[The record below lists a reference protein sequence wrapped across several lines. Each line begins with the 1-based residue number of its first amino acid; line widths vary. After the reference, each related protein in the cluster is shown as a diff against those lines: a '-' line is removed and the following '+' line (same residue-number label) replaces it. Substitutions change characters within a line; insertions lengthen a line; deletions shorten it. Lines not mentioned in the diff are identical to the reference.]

1 MRASSPKAVVE
12 KRSEANEASGVLGKG
27 PKSVPATARW
37 EGVVVREGHTSQSHT
52 LFPPTAPP
60 RLPPAQVDKLSSPTL
75 TTLSVRTRIDRVL

>member
-52 LFPPTAPP
+52 LFPPAPP
-60 RLPPAQVDKLSSPTL
+60 RLPPALVDKLAQPSQPSL
-75 TTLSVRTRIDRVL
+75 

>member
-37 EGVVVREGHTSQSHT
+37 EGVVVREGHTSQVT
-52 LFPPTAPP
+52 P
-60 RLPPAQVDKLSSPTL
+60 SSPPPL
-75 TTLSVRTRIDRVL
+75 PDSRQHWSIN